1 MKWQCRWSPTLGEL
15 ESTHQE
21 IWGTDDY
28 TDQERPTC
36 FFGIYG
42 LPDFYTLWRHK
53 GRKAILWCGSDIR
66 NFDKG
71 YWLDDK
77 GEIKLL
83 TTPLAKWISKYCES
97 WVENQVEYDLLKEWG
112 IESQICPSFL
122 GKIDSFK
129 VSFKQ
134 GNKVY
139 LSCSGNDH
147 LLYRWDLIE
156 EIAGE
161 IPEITFYLYGSN
173 EWQTKHKN
181 VIIRGRIDKNL
192 MNKETSEMQAGLRP
206 LEFEGASEIIVKS
219 LLQGQHTIS
228 RIKYPFVD
236 SYETKEELIKLLKE
250 LPNKKEP
257 NLKAREW
264 FFKNLNCYPWNYYA
278 RK

>member
-42 LPDFYTLWRHK
+42 LPDFYALWRHK